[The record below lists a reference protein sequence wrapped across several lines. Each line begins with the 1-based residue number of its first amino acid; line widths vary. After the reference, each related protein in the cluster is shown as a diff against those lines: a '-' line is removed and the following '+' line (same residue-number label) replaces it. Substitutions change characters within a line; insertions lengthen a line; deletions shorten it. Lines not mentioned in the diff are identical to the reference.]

1 MATEEKQILS
11 GNSSPR
17 HSNIESEGEN
27 ISRTGVTDGLLS
39 ARDQFNIK
47 ETQSRLFQNLAAFPT
62 NQLSQMSV
70 LQAAAQSRFNPNLIE

>member
-1 MATEEKQILS
+1 MATEEKVLS

-17 HSNIESEGEN
+17 HSNTESEGEN
-27 ISRTGVTDGLLS
+27 LSRLGKTDGLLS
-39 ARDQFNIK
+39 VRDQFNIK

-62 NQLSQMSV
+62 NQLTQMSV

>member
-17 HSNIESEGEN
+17 HSNTESEGEN

-70 LQAAAQSRFNPNLIE
+70 LQAAAQNRFNPNLIE